1 MFCSY
6 FWYFYNENIFGEP
19 NTVITG
25 ERVGFFKLKKESKPA
40 DLVISSSPKDW
51 NLKLSNQKWFLAYF
65 IVNLD
70 YLGFSKWA
78 TRSFAKWLY

>member
-40 DLVISSSPKDW
+40 DLVISSSPKD
-51 NLKLSNQKWFLAYF
+51 
-65 IVNLD
+65 
-70 YLGFSKWA
+70 
-78 TRSFAKWLY
+78 